1 MLNSGSISYTT
12 RCIAIVDKD
21 TISSDRSRIDRQRLN
36 LQPLPMV
43 WWAMAGVVGGAQLSM
58 RGSYGY
64 YGNTLKLQR
73 PRLQA
78 SGGKYTMYK
87 LDIRV
92 DTKESAAIERR
103 RNLERQRQSRI
114 FNARERTIG
123 VGLLWLCYSLFYL
136 SCMLSGMLPAFLYI
150 FKCLVPFSVFCCC
163 KLCLTFCAHYVL
175 L

>member
-1 MLNSGSISYTT
+1 
-12 RCIAIVDKD
+12 
-21 TISSDRSRIDRQRLN
+21 
-36 LQPLPMV
+36 MV
-43 WWAMAGVVGGAQLSM
+43 WWAVAGVVGGAQLSM
-58 RGSYGY
+58 RRSYGY
-64 YGNTLKLQR
+64 YGNTLKIQR

-123 VGLLWLCYSLFYL
+123 VGLLWLCDVYYSLFYL
-136 SCMLSGMLPAFLYI
+136 SCMLSGMLLAFLYI
-150 FKCLVPFSVFCCC
+150 FKCLVPFSVFCMKC
-163 KLCLTFCAHYVL
+163 FNVCA
-175 L
+175 